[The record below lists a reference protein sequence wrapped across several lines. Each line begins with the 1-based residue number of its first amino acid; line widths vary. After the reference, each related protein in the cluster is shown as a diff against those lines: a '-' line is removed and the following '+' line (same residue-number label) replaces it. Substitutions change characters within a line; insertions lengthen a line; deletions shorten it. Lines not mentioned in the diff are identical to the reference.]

1 MKKLWAIVGLILSL
15 GLILLVYN
23 NQSSDYIEPIET
35 YTEDTHYPVTIN
47 TFNSSG
53 KPVQMIFSHKPQR
66 VVTDELN
73 TFETLLAL
81 GLGDRIVESS
91 VSPNSQTYQRLEREY
106 PEELKKVHG
115 LSVQDLSTESVLANA
130 PDFILGWK
138 STFTSQLKRSTD
150 WWNQRGISTYVV
162 ATSNHVMNYG
172 TIEDECQFLA
182 DMGKI
187 FDVEDKT
194 NQKIEEIHNEIAYT
208 REQTK
213 DRAKQFTMVIEMS
226 GRAFMNY
233 DRGWLIGD
241 MVTELGGDMPVKEK
255 RIGYED
261 LIAYDPDVIFV
272 VYFNEKQKDLIRNLF
287 AETKFSSLKVVKN
300 KRIYLLPFDHM
311 YTTAIKTAEGIRMV
325 KHGLYPDLS

>member
-1 MKKLWAIVGLILSL
+1 MKRLCILISLILAA
-15 GLILLVYN
+15 GFILLYN
-23 NQSSDYIEPIET
+23 NQSSDYVEPVKS
-35 YTEDTHYPVTIN
+35 YTEDTNYPVTID
-47 TFNSSG
+47 TFDSNG
-53 KPVQMIFSHKPQR
+53 KPVQMVFLSKPQR

-81 GLGDRIVESS
+81 GLGDRIVQCS
-91 VSPNSQTYQRLEREY
+91 VSPNSQTYRRLEQEY

-115 LSVQDLSTESVLANA
+115 LSIHDLNTESVLANA

-138 STFTSQLKRSTD
+138 STFTSQLRKATS
-150 WWNQRGISTYVV
+150 WWNERGVNTYVV
-162 ATSNHVMNYG
+162 ATSNHVMDSG
-172 TIEDECQFLA
+172 TIENECQFLA

-194 NQKIEEIHNEIAYT
+194 IQKIEEIHNEIVQT

-213 DRAKQFTMVIEMS
+213 DREKQFTMVIEMS

-233 DRGWLIGD
+233 DSGWLIGD

-272 VYFNEKQKDLIRNLF
+272 VYFNENQKGMIRNLF
-287 AETKFSSLKVVKN
+287 SEAKFSSLKVVKN
-300 KRIYLLPFDHM
+300 NRIYLLPFDHM

-325 KHGLYPDLS
+325 KHGLYPDLP